1 MAFEIVVVT
10 IINDPI
16 LGSHKP
22 IPIIIFIKI
31 TNETL
36 SKIHIHCEKD

>member
-1 MAFEIVVVT
+1 MTFEIVVAT
-10 IINDPI
+10 TTNDPI

-36 SKIHIHCEKD
+36 LNIHLHCEKD